1 MTKLDHDKEQFFRVN
16 FSEGSCFSIKL
27 DDFVDVR
34 KKKVSVTGVYTQH
47 QQTSMKQSM

>member
-34 KKKVSVTGVYTQH
+34 KKKSVSRAYILNINKRQ
-47 QQTSMKQSM
+47 